1 MSALLSFHPWAED
14 EMKRDNKKNTV
25 EIRIFGSLRQ
35 YMGDG
40 GFANPMVKDVGSEG
54 SSAYAL
60 AVDLGIPPEKVEAVF
75 CNGRVQNIY
84 DPVQGGDRIALAPYG
99 TPGPYRVFLGME
111 RENRERKRREQKGHG
126 EVSG

>member
-1 MSALLSFHPWAED
+1 MSASLSFHPWAED
-14 EMKRDNKKNTV
+14 EMKCDNKKNTV

-35 YMGDG
+35 YMDDRGYS
-40 GFANPMVKDVGSEG
+40 NPLEKEVESDG

-60 AVDLGIPPEKVEAVF
+60 AMDLGIPPEKVEAVF

-84 DPVQGGDRIALAPYG
+84 DPVQRGDRLALAPYG

-111 RENRERKRREQKGHG
+111 RENRERKRREQKGRG

>member
-1 MSALLSFHPWAED
+1 MNGSLSSHLWAED
-14 EMKRDNKKNTV
+14 EMKRGNEKNTV

-35 YMGDG
+35 YMDDRGYS
-40 GFANPMVKDVGSEG
+40 NPLEKEVESDG

-60 AVDLGIPPEKVEAVF
+60 AMDLGIPPEKVEAVF

-84 DPVQGGDRIALAPYG
+84 DPVHAGDRLALAPYG

-111 RENRERKRREQKGHG
+111 RENRERKRREQKGRG